1 MLRNLV
7 IFIVTLVHI
16 NGSMFLPQVAEQDI
30 YNAQGQQQKDIN
42 TVIEYI
48 DEVVLDHHE
57 KNPVDGDNDD
67 GQNFHLV
74 KIVDYYFAICFSSIK
89 HKPAAATKTK
99 EFCFVPEKKLYPVT
113 LEILAPPPKAEAN
126 PSNIESFI

>member
-7 IFIVTLVHI
+7 IFIVTLIHI
-16 NGSMFLPQVAEQDI
+16 NGSMFLPQVAEKDI

-48 DEVVLDHHE
+48 DEVILGNHD

-74 KIVDYYFAICFSSIK
+74 KIVDYYFQIEFSSIK
-89 HKPAAATKTK
+89 HKPVLITSKK
-99 EFCFVPEKKLYPVT
+99 QFCLFPEEKLYPVT
-113 LEILAPPPKAEAN
+113 LEILAPPPKARFFSAN
-126 PSNIESFI
+126 I

>member
-7 IFIVTLVHI
+7 IFIVTLIHI

-42 TVIEYI
+42 TVIEYV
-48 DEVVLDHHE
+48 DEVILGNHD

-74 KIVDYYFAICFSSIK
+74 KIVDYYFAISFSSIK
-89 HKPAAATKTK
+89 HKPVITSQKK
-99 EFCFVPEKKLYPVT
+99 QFCLFPEEKLYPVT
-113 LEILAPPPKAEAN
+113 LEILAPPPKVQTITA
-126 PSNIESFI
+126 

>member
-7 IFIVTLVHI
+7 IFMVMLVHI

-48 DEVVLDHHE
+48 DEMIIGNHD
-57 KNPVDGDNDD
+57 KSPVDGDNDQ
-67 GQNFHLV
+67 GQNFHLI
-74 KIVDYYFAICFSSIK
+74 KIVDYYFGTDFTPAK
-89 HKPAAATKTK
+89 HKPAGIPAQKT
-99 EFCFVPEKKLYPVT
+99 FNLYAEKKISPVT
-113 LEILAPPPKAEAN
+113 LDILAPPPR
-126 PSNIESFI
+126 S

>member
-7 IFIVTLVHI
+7 ILLVMFVHV
-16 NGSMFLPQVAEQDI
+16 NGSMFLPQAAEQDI

-48 DEVVLDHHE
+48 DEVIIGKHE
-57 KNPVDGDNDD
+57 KAPLDGDNDQ

-74 KIVDYYFAICFSSIK
+74 KIVDYYFGTDFLPAR
-89 HKPAAATKTK
+89 HKPVDITTSKQFSLYT
-99 EFCFVPEKKLYPVT
+99 EKKISPVT
-113 LEILAPPPKAEAN
+113 LEILAPPPRV
-126 PSNIESFI
+126 

>member
-7 IFIVTLVHI
+7 IFIVTLIHI
-16 NGSMFLPQVAEQDI
+16 NGSMFLPQVAEKDI

-48 DEVVLDHHE
+48 DEVILGNHD

-74 KIVDYYFAICFSSIK
+74 KIVDYYFQIEFSSIR
-89 HKPAAATKTK
+89 HKPVLTTSKK
-99 EFCFVPEKKLYPVT
+99 QFCIFPEEKLYPVT
-113 LEILAPPPKAEAN
+113 LEILAPPPKVRVISAN
-126 PSNIESFI
+126 I

>member
-1 MLRNLV
+1 MMRNLV
-7 IFIVTLVHI
+7 IFIVTLIHI
-16 NGSMFLPQVAEQDI
+16 NGSMFLPQVAERDI

-48 DEVVLDHHE
+48 DEVILGNHD

-74 KIVDYYFAICFSSIK
+74 KIVDYYFQIDFSSIK
-89 HKPAAATKTK
+89 HKPVFTTRKK
-99 EFCFVPEKKLYPVT
+99 QFCLFPEEKLYPVT
-113 LEILAPPPKAEAN
+113 LEILAPPPKVQAISAT
-126 PSNIESFI
+126 I